1 MMLQVVGGLLFGSVV
16 GTFTVYLNRARDEYY
31 WQRLFERV
39 DRLSTDIEELRKQT
53 NYMVTEREDHKTDQ
67 KAEKD

>member
-1 MMLQVVGGLLFGSVV
+1 V

-39 DRLSTDIEELRKQT
+39 DRLSSDIEELRKQT
-53 NYMVTEREDHKTDQ
+53 NYMVSDREDSKTNGKKQD
-67 KAEKD
+67 